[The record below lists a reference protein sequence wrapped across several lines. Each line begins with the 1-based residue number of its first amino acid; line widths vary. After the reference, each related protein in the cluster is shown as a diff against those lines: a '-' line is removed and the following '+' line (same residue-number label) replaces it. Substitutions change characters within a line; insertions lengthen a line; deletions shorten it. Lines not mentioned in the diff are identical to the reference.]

1 MTYFFYKRS
10 GNILFIF
17 IILVNSYG
25 CNSQNSL
32 GDSIANFYK
41 KSSCHFNFTYKYYSS
56 MDGPIPTITK
66 GSFGGYRDGDIKYR
80 ITIDTVIS
88 GGIKY
93 IKNLD
98 AVKNNKFV
106 GYNSSGDT
114 TYTDARYDSLDFDN
128 TIGLYKPNHIFFPD
142 DIKENFKN
150 TKQYLAKVTSLSDI
164 YLISFTDTNVTYDS
178 KWNATTTKTVLRYTV
193 SKKDYRILRYFGYY
207 DYIMANIHMQDSSE
221 FIYEY
226 KYNKKEQIIKYVNSF
241 VPFKKPYKRNNAFD
255 LQDTVSIFPNF
266 TLPDSTSKNY
276 VSSSST
282 SKYTLVEFWYK
293 SCGPC
298 INNMKRLN
306 SVKDSIDNSILEIV
320 AINDADKL
328 NDDLLKFIRKFNI
341 KYKVLFNGQ
350 ELRKKLNISAHPST
364 YIFDNSTHRVVYYA
378 KGTSDG
384 YSEEIIRHMRN
395 LVK

>member
-1 MTYFFYKRS
+1 LDIHK
-10 GNILFIF
+10 G
-17 IILVNSYG
+17 
-25 CNSQNSL
+25 
-32 GDSIANFYK
+32 SISAYK
-41 KSSCHFNFTYKYYSS
+41 KKEDYFRIKIDSVISDKGRYYMGTDAVYNKKSVGFNSSEAKDYTDCRQNMNDLDNNIGIYKPLYIFDTSEFRKYFLGSNQYSLS
-56 MDGPIPTITK
+56 
-66 GSFGGYRDGDIKYR
+66 IKSLNDRYL
-80 ITIDTVIS
+80 IKIIDT
-88 GGIKY
+88 
-93 IKNLD
+93 
-98 AVKNNKFV
+98 NNV
-106 GYNSSGDT
+106 YNRDWDIT
-114 TYTDARYDSLDFDN
+114 TLNYEYTF
-128 TIGLYKPNHIFFPD
+128 
-142 DIKENFKN
+142 E
-150 TKQYLAKVTSLSDI
+150 
-164 YLISFTDTNVTYDS
+164 
-178 KWNATTTKTVLRYTV
+178 V
-193 SKKDYRILRYFGYY
+193 SKKDYRVHRYIYASSFLVNGVLFQNSNE
-207 DYIMANIHMQDSSE
+207 YIYTYH
-221 FIYEY
+221 
-226 KYNKKEQIIKYVNSF
+226 KKTKAQVINYINSF
-241 VPFKKPYKRNNAFD
+241 VPFKKLYKKNNTFD